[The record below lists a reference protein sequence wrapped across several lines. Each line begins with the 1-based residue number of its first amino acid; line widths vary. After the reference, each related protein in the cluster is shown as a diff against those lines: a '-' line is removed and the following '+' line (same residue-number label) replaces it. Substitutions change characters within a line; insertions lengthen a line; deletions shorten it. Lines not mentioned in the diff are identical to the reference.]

1 MAPPEPGPEP
11 ELALE
16 LDAPRGKLDLKCAS
30 KRRGGLA
37 ALPAQRERR
46 PPFPPSAARLCEGVE
61 EDAADGDGGSERAG
75 RSERVAEDDEG
86 DEDDGDAPMGVE
98 PMGSESLR
106 EVHGVP
112 CREAEGRGGRG
123 EAEGRRG
130 GEAEG
135 SGRRVCDGM
144 LARISAVSRRYLG
157 GISAVSRHALD
168 GVGDGVRHR
177 VNLHGEISPRSRRD
191 LAEIPPRCG
200 RRRRA
205 RRREG
210 EEGALIVKV
219 VRRA

>member
-1 MAPPEPGPEP
+1 MYTCIRRAQFQNPPISFLQHTRGTTLDVRGEREKSGVRTPRRAGAWRHRSRSRSRSF
-11 ELALE
+11 ALE
-16 LDAPRGKLDLKCAS
+16 LDAPRGKLDLKGAG

-123 EAEGRRG
+123 EERRG
-130 GEAEG
+130 GRG
-135 SGRRVCDGM
+135 QRKTR
-144 LARISAVSRRYLG
+144 L
-157 GISAVSRHALD
+157 
-168 GVGDGVRHR
+168 
-177 VNLHGEISPRSRRD
+177 
-191 LAEIPPRCG
+191 
-200 RRRRA
+200 
-205 RRREG
+205 
-210 EEGALIVKV
+210 
-219 VRRA
+219 